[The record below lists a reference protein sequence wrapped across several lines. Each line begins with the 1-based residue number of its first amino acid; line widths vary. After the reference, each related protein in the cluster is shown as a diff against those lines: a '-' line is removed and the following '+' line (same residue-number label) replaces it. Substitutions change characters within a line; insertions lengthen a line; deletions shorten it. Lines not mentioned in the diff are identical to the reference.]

1 MALLFVKVDAVASL
15 RASRKHKLPDPCHAA
30 VLAELAGA
38 DGITCHLRED
48 RLHIRDRDFYVLKEV
63 VKNRL
68 NLQIAP
74 DDDLLESALEV
85 KPRIVT
91 LMPFS
96 QDEPVIS
103 KAIDTKA
110 DAELYFDTSLR
121 LQEAEMA
128 VAWFIEPDSEAIK
141 DAARAKVDAVELNA
155 HEYVAAASDEQVKEE
170 LERLEHMAEL
180 AGKLGMTVGCGNG
193 LDYGN
198 IRPLVELDVF
208 DRFTV
213 GFSIVSRAV
222 MIGMERAVREMSGV
236 VHRPVE

>member
-15 RASRKHKLPDPCHAA
+15 RAARKHKLPDPCHAA

-38 DGITCHLRED
+38 DGIACHLRED
-48 RLHIRDRDFYVLKEV
+48 RLHIRDRDFYILKEV
-63 VKNRL
+63 VKSRL

-74 DDDLLESALEV
+74 DDDLVERGLEV
-85 KPRIVT
+85 KPRMVT
-91 LMPFS
+91 LMPFT
-96 QDEPVIS
+96 QDETVIS
-103 KAIDTKA
+103 KGIDTKA
-110 DAELYFDTSLR
+110 DGELCTDVTSR
-121 LQEAEMA
+121 LKEAEMA

-155 HEYVAAASDEQVKEE
+155 HEYVTAASDEQVKDE
-170 LERLEHMAEL
+170 LEALEHMAEL
-180 AGKLGMTVGCGNG
+180 AGKLGMAVGCGNG

-213 GFSIVSRAV
+213 GFSIVSRAIMV
-222 MIGMERAVREMSGV
+222 GLEGAVREMGGI
-236 VHRPVE
+236 VHRSVE